1 MSLTISV
8 TAEATEDAIT
18 IAELL
23 AGRSSFNTSDRFLNV
38 TTQAYRR
45 LAEMPGIGS
54 PRNYGQN
61 FSGLRMWH
69 IPEFPKYLIFTAR
82 STRNSRSCAS
92 CTERRISSRFSA
104 APKKKNSHAH
114 RIPCP
119 AAMRRSG
126 TAVYSLKRRK
136 PMALET
142 ITREE
147 FDRRLTQSTEQMRQ
161 KRLTLEAHAAERE
174 DLIGRYSS
182 VLERLEAEEG
192 Q

>member
-23 AGRSSFNTSDRFLNV
+23 AGRSRFNISDRFLNA

-69 IPEFPKYLIFTAR
+69 VPEFPKYLIFYRAID
-82 STRNSRSCAS
+82 
-92 CTERRISSRFSA
+92 TELTILRVLHGAQNIEQIFSD
-104 APKKKNSHAH
+104 P
-114 RIPCP
+114 
-119 AAMRRSG
+119 
-126 TAVYSLKRRK
+126 
-136 PMALET
+136 
-142 ITREE
+142 EE
-147 FDRRLTQSTEQMRQ
+147 
-161 KRLTLEAHAAERE
+161 
-174 DLIGRYSS
+174 
-182 VLERLEAEEG
+182 EE
-192 Q
+192 